1 MIVAFGIILA
11 AVILIFVI
19 WMLLAR
25 RLREKYA
32 ALWLIIGLAV
42 LVLGLWPQLLLALTD
57 FLGVQVPANLL
68 FSAAI
73 VLLLAVALHHSW
85 ELSQA
90 EDEIRRSA
98 EESAIARAEIQ
109 RLSERLDALEKTT
122 TDDGRREPP
131 AAKPDAF

>member
-109 RLSERLDALEKTT
+109 RLSERLDALEGRS
-122 TDDGRREPP
+122 TDDGRSEPP
-131 AAKPDAF
+131 TAKPDAL